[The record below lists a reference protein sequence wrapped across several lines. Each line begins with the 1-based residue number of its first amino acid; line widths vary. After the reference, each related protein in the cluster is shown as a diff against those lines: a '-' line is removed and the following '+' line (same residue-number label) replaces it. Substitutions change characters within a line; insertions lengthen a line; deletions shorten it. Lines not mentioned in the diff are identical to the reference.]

1 MRRLFFGALIVACA
15 PASAQISCDNS
26 SSINCDFDAR
36 YGWIIRGSAPR
47 RVEPDPPPPSSI
59 QEPLALP
66 PGRVKSAIESLPA
79 SPERIAQLERMI
91 ERHRVVLA
99 RWDQRQGLPSE
110 SPALY
115 GELINMEREA
125 EANITQSLLP
135 TGRLPPDIRAWVLLM
150 NYKAGIAYW
159 EQGVEASVSGVDPDA
174 ARQLLTQAAG
184 RLTWA
189 AGGLVGVPTTEYTN
203 AAREFGAF
211 WMRADELRELQLAA
225 TARDCGVVATG
236 PFAQAH
242 WTKAASTYA
251 GQAEP
256 AFYDL
261 VGNARRI
268 EGLVRAKSK
277 PLTPKPPA
285 N

>member
-1 MRRLFFGALIVACA
+1 MRRLFVGALILACA

-47 RVEPDPPPPSSI
+47 RVEPDPPPQPSI
-59 QEPLALP
+59 QEPPAP
-66 PGRVKSAIESLPA
+66 PPARVKSAIESMPA

-91 ERHRVVLA
+91 ERHRAVLA
-99 RWDQRQGLPSE
+99 QWDQRQGLPSE

-115 GELINMEREA
+115 DELINMEHEA
-125 EANITQSLLP
+125 EVNITQSLLP
-135 TGRLPPDIRAWVLLM
+135 TGRLPPEIRAWVLLM
-150 NYKAGIAYW
+150 NYKAGVANW
-159 EQGVEASVSGVDPDA
+159 EQGVEASFSGGDPVA
-174 ARQLLTQAAG
+174 AKQLLIQAAG
-184 RLTWA
+184 RLSWA
-189 AGGLVGVPTTEYTN
+189 AGGLLGVPTTEYTI

-211 WMRADELRELQLAA
+211 WMRADESRELQLAA

-242 WTKAASTYA
+242 WTTAASTYA
-251 GQAEP
+251 GQATP

-261 VGNARRI
+261 VGTAKRI
-268 EGLVRAKSK
+268 EGLVRAKSR
-277 PLTPKPPA
+277 P
-285 N
+285 